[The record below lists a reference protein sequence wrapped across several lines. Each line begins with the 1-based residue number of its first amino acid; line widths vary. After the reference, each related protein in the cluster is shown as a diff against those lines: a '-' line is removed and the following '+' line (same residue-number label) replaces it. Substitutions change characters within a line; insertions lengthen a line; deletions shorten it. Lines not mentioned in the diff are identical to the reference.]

1 MVCLFLFDIF
11 RIFSSLMF
19 NSYTEIVSRC
29 GINLSGLEFG
39 EPLLSKGY
47 SFIEAFR
54 LWGRDHIQ
62 MLYRFLI

>member
-1 MVCLFLFDIF
+1 
-11 RIFSSLMF
+11 MF